1 MRNELLTVLIGL
13 NLDEEKTLSLAE
25 MSRACAMHAEWV
37 VSLVEE
43 GVLEPSGRSPANWRF
58 SGACL
63 RRALSAARLQHDLG
77 INLAGVALVLDL
89 IEEME
94 TLRKRLRTFEH
105 Q

>member
-13 NLDEEKTLSLAE
+13 NLDEEETLTLAE
-25 MSRACAMHAEWV
+25 LSRACAMHAEWV

-58 SGACL
+58 SGTSL

-89 IEEME
+89 IDEME
-94 TLRKRLRTFEH
+94 TLRKRLRALETR
-105 Q
+105 